1 METYGDQRYLFF
13 GHHLYPKMFGGQKYL
28 FLVIKNILTH
38 ISLLTNV
45 GTSLSEGEGF

>member
-1 METYGDQRYLFF
+1 MWKHMVIKDTF
-13 GHHLYPKMFGGQKYL
+13 

-45 GTSLSEGEGF
+45 GTRLSESEGF